1 MKIWLFQVCDPCTA
15 IHFIYQ
21 RQYGHYIGYRKEKAQ
36 VRLVIGESKG
46 RRIQRGRV
54 QNIYT
59 SNQRDTAWN
68 SGYYDG
74 LEFKGKTLERE
85 DSYHKQFV
93 FVIGR
98 EQMPSLYFVILIKKR
113 TEILT
118 KANWEELGQSASI
131 FIWF

>member
-1 MKIWLFQVCDPCTA
+1 MKIWLFLVCDPCTA

-21 RQYGHYIGYRKEKAQ
+21 RQYGHYIGYRKEK
-36 VRLVIGESKG
+36 V

-59 SNQRDTAWN
+59 SNQMDTAGD
-68 SGYYDG
+68 SGHYDG
-74 LEFKGKTLERE
+74 LEVKGKRLERE

-98 EQMPSLYFVILIKKR
+98 EQMHSLYFVVLIKKR
-113 TEILT
+113 TGILI
-118 KANWEELGQSASI
+118 KANWEELGQSVSI